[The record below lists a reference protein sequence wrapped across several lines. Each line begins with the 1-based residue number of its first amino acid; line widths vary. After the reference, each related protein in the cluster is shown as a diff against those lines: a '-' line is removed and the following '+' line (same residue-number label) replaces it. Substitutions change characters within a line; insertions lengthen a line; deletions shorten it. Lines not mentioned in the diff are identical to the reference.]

1 MLMKVRSN
9 LCYAA
14 VLLLLCFAAISM
26 AGDSKPQLPP
36 RGETTANQTEPAPTV
51 TATQTS
57 RAVPSGEQIKW
68 QVISAGGNR
77 GTSTSYVL
85 SGTVGQTAVGSGTST
100 SYKLNQGFWQNFA
113 ASNCNCGDANGDGTI
128 NISDAVFLIQYIFAH
143 GTAPSPICLGDANG
157 DGGVNISDAVYLIQ
171 YIFAHGTAPHCP

>member
-1 MLMKVRSN
+1 MTMTKY
-9 LCYAA
+9 LCTSVTAA
-14 VLLLLCFAAISM
+14 VVWLTITGSMIAAEQGNIENKNS
-26 AGDSKPQLPP
+26 P
-36 RGETTANQTEPAPTV
+36 NQSAAAPA
-51 TATQTS
+51 
-57 RAVPSGEQIKW
+57 SGEQIKW

-77 GTSTSYVL
+77 GSSTSYVL

-157 DGGVNISDAVYLIQ
+157 DNTVNISDAVYLIQ
-171 YIFAHGTAPHCP
+171 Q